1 MATNQQSMARL
12 AGDYAVYLLV
22 RVIFCIIQACSLKF
36 CGDMSKGFAWLA
48 ADVLR
53 FRHKTVTANL
63 AKAFPEHPEQQRHAM
78 LKAMWAHLFL
88 MLCEIAH
95 APRRLHRSNWRQFV
109 NVTNEQMLVGLLIS
123 ERPSVIV
130 TGHFGN
136 FEMSGFL
143 SGLFGFPTYTI
154 ARPLDNRY
162 LHDFFNRFREAT
174 GQFMLDKDG
183 SANDVQ
189 HILDSGET
197 LGLLAD
203 QHAGPKGC
211 WVEMFGQPTS
221 CHKAVALFSLSSGA
235 PIAVMTAKRIGSPL
249 HFELA
254 TADTWDPAQD
264 DGREFNVRSLTQ
276 WYCDHLEA
284 FIRQA
289 PEQYWWVHRVWRGGP
304 PKRKKRVRTAA

>member
-1 MATNQQSMARL
+1 MARR
-12 AGDYAVYLLV
+12 AGDYLVYLIA
-22 RVIFCIIQACSLKF
+22 RVIICIIQACSLER
-36 CGDMSKGFAWLA
+36 CDTMAKGIAWIA

-53 FRHKTVTANL
+53 LRHKTVEANL
-63 AKAFPEHPEQQRHAM
+63 KRAFPNHSDQQRHAI
-78 LKAMWAHLFL
+78 LKKMWAHLFL
-88 MLCEIAH
+88 MICEIAH

-109 NVTNEQMLVGLLIS
+109 NVTNEQMLVGMLIS
-123 ERPSVIV
+123 ERPAVIV
-130 TGHFGN
+130 TGHYGN

-162 LHDFFNRFREAT
+162 VRDFFNRFREAT

-189 HILDSGET
+189 RVLDNGET

-221 CHKAVALFSLSSGA
+221 CHKAVALFSLTSGA
-235 PIAVMTAKRIGSPL
+235 PIAVMTARRSSGPL

-254 TADTWDPAQD
+254 TADTYDPMQD
-264 DGREFNVRSLTQ
+264 HDREFNVRSLTQ
-276 WYCDHLEA
+276 WYCDHLEN

-289 PEQYWWVHRVWRGGP
+289 PEQYWWVHRIWRGER
-304 PKRKKRVRTAA
+304 PKRKKRQRAAA